1 MTVRA
6 STIGSSFNGKLPAGN
21 FSDRAR
27 FLREQSSVYKCAKGE
42 NDG

>member
-27 FLREQSSVYKCAKGE
+27 FLRKQSSVYKRAKGE